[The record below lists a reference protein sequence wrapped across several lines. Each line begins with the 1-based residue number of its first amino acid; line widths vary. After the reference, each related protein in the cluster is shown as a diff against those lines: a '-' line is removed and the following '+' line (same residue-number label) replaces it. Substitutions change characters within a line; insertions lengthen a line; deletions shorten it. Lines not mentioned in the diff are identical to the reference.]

1 MGYSLLYTCNS
12 SGECVVVYLG
22 DAIILKSGLL
32 DGMILAQDKNLHR
45 AMCKAALVMLDKA
58 YGLISK
64 F

>member
-1 MGYSLLYTCNS
+1 
-12 SGECVVVYLG
+12 
-22 DAIILKSGLL
+22 
-32 DGMILAQDKNLHR
+32 MILAQDKNLHR